1 MADLSSLSKAIIS
14 GDRDKAVQFAAEAV
28 NAGLKPEDII
38 TQGLQPS
45 MMTVGEKFS
54 SGEYFLPDMLMAAR
68 AMKSA
73 LEVLQPL
80 LAKSGLPTLGK
91 VVIGT
96 VQGDMHDIGKNV
108 VATFLGGSGFE
119 VYDLGLNVTPQQ
131 FVAAVREKKADILG
145 LSALL
150 TTTMPVMG
158 QIIKDLE
165 KAGLRSKVRVIVGG
179 APVTQEFA
187 KFIGADAYA
196 HDGGEAIPV
205 CKKLVQTGG
214 VR

>member
-1 MADLSSLSKAIIS
+1 MSDLSSLSRAVVS
-14 GDRDKAVQFAAEAV
+14 GDRAKAVQLATEAV
-28 NAGLKPEDII
+28 SAGVNPEDII
-38 TQGLQPS
+38 TKGLQLG

-73 LEVLQPL
+73 LDVLKPL
-80 LAKSGLPTLGK
+80 LAKSGLPTLGR

-119 VYDLGLNVTPQQ
+119 VYDLGLNVSAQQ
-131 FVAAVREKKADILG
+131 FVDAVREKKADILG

-158 QIIKDLE
+158 QTIKDLE
-165 KAGLRSKVRVIVGG
+165 KAGLRSRVKVIVGG
-179 APVTQEFA
+179 APVTAEFA
-187 KFIGADAYA
+187 RFIGADAHA
-196 HDGGEAIPV
+196 RDGGEAIPV
-205 CKKLVQTGG
+205 CKKLVQRGG
-214 VR
+214 A

>member
-1 MADLSSLSKAIIS
+1 MSDLSSLIKAVIS
-14 GDRDKAVQFAAEAV
+14 GDRDKAVQLAMEAV
-28 NAGLKPEDII
+28 NTGINPEEII
-38 TQGLQPS
+38 TKGLQPG

-80 LAKSGLPTLGK
+80 LAKSSLPTLGR

-119 VYDLGLNVTPQQ
+119 VYDLGLNVSAQQ
-131 FVAAVREKKADILG
+131 FVNAVREKKADILG

-150 TTTMPVMG
+150 TTTMPTMG
-158 QIIKDLE
+158 QTIKDLE
-165 KAGLRSKVRVIVGG
+165 KAGLRSRVKVIVGG
-179 APVTQEFA
+179 APVTAEFA
-187 KFIGADAYA
+187 RFIGADAHA
-196 HDGGEAIPV
+196 RDGGEAIPV
-205 CKKLVQTGG
+205 CKKLVQRGG
-214 VR
+214 A

>member
-1 MADLSSLSKAIIS
+1 MSDLSSLIKAVIS
-14 GDRDKAVQFAAEAV
+14 GDRDKAVQLAMEAV
-28 NAGLKPEDII
+28 NTGINPEEII
-38 TQGLQPS
+38 TKGLQLG

-80 LAKSGLPTLGK
+80 LAKSDLPTLGR

-119 VYDLGLNVTPQQ
+119 VYDLGLNVSAQQ
-131 FVAAVREKKADILG
+131 FVDAVREKKADILG

-150 TTTMPVMG
+150 TTTMPTMG
-158 QIIKDLE
+158 QTIKDLE
-165 KAGLRSKVRVIVGG
+165 KAGLRSRVKVIVGG
-179 APVTQEFA
+179 APVTAEFA
-187 KFIGADAYA
+187 RFIGADAHA
-196 HDGGEAIPV
+196 RDGGEAIPV
-205 CKKLVQTGG
+205 CRKLVQRGG
-214 VR
+214 A

>member
-1 MADLSSLSKAIIS
+1 MSDLSSLSRAVVS
-14 GDRDKAVQFAAEAV
+14 GDRAKAVQLATEAV
-28 NAGLKPEDII
+28 SAGVNPEDII
-38 TQGLQPS
+38 TKGLQLG

-73 LEVLQPL
+73 LDVLKPL
-80 LAKSGLPTLGK
+80 LAKSGLPTLGR

-119 VYDLGLNVTPQQ
+119 VYDLGLNVSAQQ
-131 FVAAVREKKADILG
+131 FVDAVREKKADILG

-150 TTTMPVMG
+150 TTTMPTMG
-158 QIIKDLE
+158 QTIKDLE
-165 KAGLRSKVRVIVGG
+165 KAGLRSRVKVIVGG
-179 APVTQEFA
+179 APVTAEFA
-187 KFIGADAYA
+187 RFIGADAHA
-196 HDGGEAIPV
+196 RDGGEAIPV
-205 CKKLVQTGG
+205 CKKLVQRGG
-214 VR
+214 A

>member
-1 MADLSSLSKAIIS
+1 MADLLSLSNAVVS
-14 GDRDKAVQFAAEAV
+14 GDRDKAVQLAMEAV
-28 NAGLKPEDII
+28 NTGIDPEEII
-38 TQGLQPS
+38 TKGLQLG

-73 LEVLQPL
+73 LDVLKPL
-80 LAKSGLPTLGK
+80 LAKSGLPTLGR

-131 FVAAVREKKADILG
+131 FVNAVREKKADILG

-150 TTTMPVMG
+150 TTTMPTMG
-158 QIIKDLE
+158 QTIKDLE
-165 KAGLRSKVRVIVGG
+165 KAGLRSRVKVIVGG
-179 APVTQEFA
+179 ASVTAEFA
-187 KFIGADAYA
+187 RFIGADAHA
-196 HDGGEAIPV
+196 RDGGAAIPV
-205 CKKLVQTGG
+205 CKKLVQRGG
-214 VR
+214 A

>member
-1 MADLSSLSKAIIS
+1 MADLLSLSNAVVS
-14 GDRDKAVQFAAEAV
+14 GDRDKAVQLATEAV
-28 NAGLKPEDII
+28 SAGVNPEDII
-38 TQGLQPS
+38 TKGLQLG

-73 LEVLQPL
+73 LDVLKPL
-80 LAKSGLPTLGK
+80 LAKSGLPTLGR

-131 FVAAVREKKADILG
+131 FVNAVREKKADILG

-150 TTTMPVMG
+150 TTTMPTMG
-158 QIIKDLE
+158 QTIKDLE
-165 KAGLRSKVRVIVGG
+165 KAGLRSRVKVIVGG
-179 APVTQEFA
+179 ASVTAEFA
-187 KFIGADAYA
+187 RFIGADAHA
-196 HDGGEAIPV
+196 RDGGEAIPV
-205 CKKLVQTGG
+205 CKKLVQRGG
-214 VR
+214 A

>member
-1 MADLSSLSKAIIS
+1 MSDLSSLIKAVIS
-14 GDRDKAVQFAAEAV
+14 GDRDKAVQLAMEAV
-28 NAGLKPEDII
+28 NTGINPEEII
-38 TQGLQPS
+38 TKGLQLG

-80 LAKSGLPTLGK
+80 LAKSGLPTLGR

-119 VYDLGLNVTPQQ
+119 VYDLGLNVSAQQ
-131 FVAAVREKKADILG
+131 FVNAVREKKADILG

-150 TTTMPVMG
+150 TTTMPTMG
-158 QIIKDLE
+158 QTIKDLE
-165 KAGLRSKVRVIVGG
+165 KAGLRSRVKVIVGG
-179 APVTQEFA
+179 APVTAEFA
-187 KFIGADAYA
+187 RFIGADAHA
-196 HDGGEAIPV
+196 RDGGEAIPV
-205 CKKLVQTGG
+205 CKKLVQRGG
-214 VR
+214 A

>member
-1 MADLSSLSKAIIS
+1 MPDLSPLSKAVIS
-14 GDRDKAVQFAAEAV
+14 GDRDKAVQLAMEAV
-28 NAGLKPEDII
+28 SAGVNPEDII
-38 TQGLQPS
+38 TKGLQLG

-73 LEVLQPL
+73 LEVLKPL
-80 LAKSGLPTLGK
+80 LAKSGLPTLGR

-119 VYDLGLNVTPQQ
+119 VYDLGLNVSAQQ
-131 FVAAVREKKADILG
+131 FVDAVREKKADILG

-150 TTTMPVMG
+150 TTTMPTMG
-158 QIIKDLE
+158 QTIKDLE
-165 KAGLRSKVRVIVGG
+165 KAGLRSKVKVIVGG
-179 APVTQEFA
+179 APVTAEFA
-187 KFIGADAYA
+187 RLIGADAHA
-196 HDGGEAIPV
+196 RDGGEAIPV
-205 CKKLVQTGG
+205 CKKLVQRGG
-214 VR
+214 A

>member
-1 MADLSSLSKAIIS
+1 MSDLSSLSRAVVS
-14 GDRDKAVQFAAEAV
+14 GDRAKAVQLATEAV
-28 NAGLKPEDII
+28 SAGVNPEDII
-38 TQGLQPS
+38 TKGLQLG

-73 LEVLQPL
+73 LDVLKPL
-80 LAKSGLPTLGK
+80 LAKSGLPTLGR

-119 VYDLGLNVTPQQ
+119 VYDLGLNVSAQQ
-131 FVAAVREKKADILG
+131 FVNAVREKKADILG

-150 TTTMPVMG
+150 TTTMPTMG
-158 QIIKDLE
+158 QTIKDLE
-165 KAGLRSKVRVIVGG
+165 KAGLRSRVKVIVGG
-179 APVTQEFA
+179 APVTAEFA
-187 KFIGADAYA
+187 RFIGADAHA
-196 HDGGEAIPV
+196 RDGGEAIPV
-205 CKKLVQTGG
+205 CKKLVQRGG
-214 VR
+214 A

>member
-1 MADLSSLSKAIIS
+1 MSDLSSLIKAVIS
-14 GDRDKAVQFAAEAV
+14 GDRDKAVQLAMEAV
-28 NAGLKPEDII
+28 NTGINPEEII
-38 TQGLQPS
+38 TKGLQLG

-80 LAKSGLPTLGK
+80 LAKSGLPTLGR

-119 VYDLGLNVTPQQ
+119 VYDLGLNVSAQQ
-131 FVAAVREKKADILG
+131 FVNAVREKKADILG

-150 TTTMPVMG
+150 TTTMPTMG
-158 QIIKDLE
+158 QTIKDLE
-165 KAGLRSKVRVIVGG
+165 KAGLRSRVKVIVGG
-179 APVTQEFA
+179 APVTAEFA
-187 KFIGADAYA
+187 RFIGADAHA
-196 HDGGEAIPV
+196 RDGGEAIPV
-205 CKKLVQTGG
+205 CRKLVQRGG
-214 VR
+214 A